1 MQALP
6 GSRLDTSLLKEWLL
20 QHLDSLHTYQSH
32 VAAAEAASR
41 QKQHAA
47 AAAAAASAVQDALAA
62 VFQEDNRDDSSAEG
76 PLDAALAQRLV
87 AQNDITQ
94 AESKSTVNAAGG
106 GCIRGSNHN
115 CCWHCAVSRQTPG
128 EACVTVSHSVACV
141 YAPMWACVWTSMW
154 ASMWAPMWAL
164 VLPCNAFPLPFH

>member
-87 AQNDITQ
+87 AQNELLRPSPKALLMQ
-94 AESKSTVNAAGG
+94 LAEVASGAATTIAAGTAQSQDKPQV
-106 GCIRGSNHN
+106 RH
-115 CCWHCAVSRQTPG
+115 V
-128 EACVTVSHSVACV
+128 
-141 YAPMWACVWTSMW
+141 
-154 ASMWAPMWAL
+154 
-164 VLPCNAFPLPFH
+164 